1 MRRKQILA
9 RAIEIQTVKYKAMYG
24 VFFQIEALLPLKNAW
39 FLLILFLD
47 YKEHAKV
54 CFLRIV
60 LNHAKNIPVLV
71 STTHRKPEY
80 LQMCRTYAK

>member
-9 RAIEIQTVKYKAMYG
+9 RANEIQTVKYKAMYG

-47 YKEHAKV
+47 NYKEHAKV

-60 LNHAKNIPVLV
+60 LNHQKISLY
-71 STTHRKPEY
+71 E
-80 LQMCRTYAK
+80 